1 MAKIYPVG
9 DPENDSEREAIRG
22 LAELLPDEYAIFH
35 NFEIT
40 TRRGFP
46 YEVDVLVVGPHA
58 LYLCEVKG
66 YRGRIHGDASRWRLE
81 PSGASHANPIPL
93 ANTKTRVLH
102 DKMADKDRALRGTLV
117 VALIILTDEKV
128 RVGNLRDDR
137 RDRVLRLEEAA
148 AFIQDPNRLPIR
160 NAKSIAS
167 LHNRIVATLNAS
179 SPSHKTTSIGLY
191 EIIEKMNQ
199 TERRTVYLARHRYLK
214 SRPKTVLQV
223 YHFDPYLKEQE
234 RNSQI
239 EAIFHDQEA
248 LSHVSNHPNI
258 IHSGEMFAWE
268 GNEFVLPH
276 EFIEE
281 AQTLRMLIDDES
293 EALTWAQKRRIVS
306 GTARGLEHA
315 HEHGVI
321 HRDIRPLNIVAAPKE
336 GIVKLVNFDLALI
349 GGDHRIDDWKGLDK
363 QLDRRYCAPEV
374 WHDLAAATERSDL
387 YSLGLVFYE
396 LLTGERAYESI
407 EDLAE
412 TRKVPLDL
420 DRLESQLSTSDGG
433 ASTVTPRDVCSVIA
447 RMCEFDAEKRYGS
460 MRGVIEDLSIIGD
473 E

>member
-1 MAKIYPVG
+1 MAKIFPVG
-9 DPENDSEREAIRG
+9 DPENDAEREAIRR
-22 LAELLPDEYAIFH
+22 LADQLPDDYAIFH

-66 YRGRIHGDASRWRLE
+66 YRGRIHGDPSRWRLE

-102 DKMADKDRALRGTLV
+102 DKMADKDRGLRGTLV
-117 VALIILTDEKV
+117 VALILLTDDKV

-137 RDRVLRLEEAA
+137 RDRVLRVEEAVEY
-148 AFIQDPNRLPIR
+148 IQDPNRLPIR
-160 NAKSIAS
+160 NAKSIAA
-167 LHNRIVATLNAS
+167 LHNRIYSALNAS

-191 EIIEKMNQ
+191 EVIEKMNQ
-199 TERRTVYLARHRYLK
+199 TDRRTVYLAKHRYLK

-234 RNSQI
+234 RQSQI

-248 LSHVSNHPNI
+248 MSFVSNHPNI
-258 IHSGEMFAWE
+258 ISTGEMFAWE

-281 AQTLRMLIDDES
+281 AQTLRMLIDDDEPLS
-293 EALTWAQKRRIVS
+293 WPQKRRIIA
-306 GTARGLEHA
+306 GTARGLQHA
-315 HEHGVI
+315 HAHDVI
-321 HRDIRPLNIVAAPKE
+321 HRDIRPLNIVAEPRE

-363 QLDRRYCAPEV
+363 QIDRRYCAPEV
-374 WHDLAAATERSDL
+374 WSDLAAASERSDI

-396 LLTGERAYESI
+396 LITGQRAYEDIEEILEGREVPVDMERLQSELTEAESASPKDVCGVI
-407 EDLAE
+407 RRMCAFDAADRYATMAEVVEDLA
-412 TRKVPLDL
+412 
-420 DRLESQLSTSDGG
+420 
-433 ASTVTPRDVCSVIA
+433 
-447 RMCEFDAEKRYGS
+447 
-460 MRGVIEDLSIIGD
+460 IIGD
-473 E
+473 D